1 MPAEEGEIQLPEKYK
16 QNFDVSSEGPFVG
29 KLVALLYRTKAKT
42 VVVFGLAYVNTVYNM
57 YKNCLYQCRVVP
69 M

>member
-16 QNFDVSSEGPFVG
+16 QDFDVSSEGPFVG
-29 KLVALLYRTKAKT
+29 KLVALYYRTKAKT
-42 VVVFGLAYVNTVYNM
+42 VVFGLACVNTVYNM